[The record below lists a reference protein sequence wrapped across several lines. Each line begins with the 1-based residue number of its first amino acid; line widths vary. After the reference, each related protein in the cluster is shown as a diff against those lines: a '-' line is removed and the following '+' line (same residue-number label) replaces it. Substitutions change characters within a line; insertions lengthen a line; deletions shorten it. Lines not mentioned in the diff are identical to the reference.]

1 MNKAYIYKENTWHIS
16 ATCLKLYYLLRTLTC
31 VSNIQLGFWIASQNT
46 CQYKQIQ
53 VGPQVS
59 CVMSSLTCI
68 ALKTMHAQ
76 VVDRMLQCLTLNHRW
91 DIKSGQFNGYVDTV
105 MLAKDIDEIMDS
117 LHST

>member
-1 MNKAYIYKENTWHIS
+1 
-16 ATCLKLYYLLRTLTC
+16 
-31 VSNIQLGFWIASQNT
+31 
-46 CQYKQIQ
+46 
-53 VGPQVS
+53 
-59 CVMSSLTCI
+59 
-68 ALKTMHAQ
+68 MHAQ

>member
-1 MNKAYIYKENTWHIS
+1 MSEIILSFEDFDVCIEHSTRILDCIAKYMPVHANTSWS
-16 ATCLKLYYLLRTLTC
+16 TSVLRDVILD
-31 VSNIQLGFWIASQNT
+31 
-46 CQYKQIQ
+46 
-53 VGPQVS
+53 
-59 CVMSSLTCI
+59 

-76 VVDRMLQCLTLNHRW
+76 VVDRMLMCFTLNHRW